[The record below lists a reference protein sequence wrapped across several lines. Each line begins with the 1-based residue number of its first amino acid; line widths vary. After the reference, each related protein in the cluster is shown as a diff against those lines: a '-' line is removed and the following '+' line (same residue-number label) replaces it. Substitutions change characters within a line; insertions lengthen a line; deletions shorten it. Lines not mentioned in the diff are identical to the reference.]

1 LFHRFLFAL
10 LFCFFIDNGILFE
23 HLPSTGVV
31 RKTITDIKNKIEI
44 TMKKYTKMMAVAAAA
59 LAIFV
64 TTNVNAQTSEPTNP
78 SRQKLGIGLNAG
90 VPTNS
95 GSSFALGADLRYQV
109 DLDRQ
114 LSIPIT
120 AGFTSIFNKDVTIG
134 GTTYE
139 VDNSNYIPVKA
150 GLKYFFNDSG
160 AGAYG
165 LAEAGAAFGT
175 KSGSGTSFVYSPAI
189 GYAWSNGLDLGVKY
203 EGLSKSGANNG
214 YVGLRLAYGFKL

>member
-1 LFHRFLFAL
+1 
-10 LFCFFIDNGILFE
+10 
-23 HLPSTGVV
+23 
-31 RKTITDIKNKIEI
+31 
-44 TMKKYTKMMAVAAAA
+44 MKKYTKIMASAVAA

-64 TTNVNAQTSEPTNP
+64 TTNANAQTASEPTNP
-78 SRQKLGIGLNAG
+78 SRQKLGIGINAG

-134 GTTYE
+134 GTTFKP
-139 VDNSNYIPVKA
+139 DNFNYIPAKA
-150 GLKYFFNDSG
+150 GLKYFFSPSG
-160 AGAYG
+160 AGAYA

-175 KSGSGTSFVYSPAI
+175 NEGAKTSFVYSPAV
-189 GYAWSNGLDLGVKY
+189 GYAWDNGLDLGVKY
-203 EGLSKSGANNG
+203 EGLSRDGMSNG